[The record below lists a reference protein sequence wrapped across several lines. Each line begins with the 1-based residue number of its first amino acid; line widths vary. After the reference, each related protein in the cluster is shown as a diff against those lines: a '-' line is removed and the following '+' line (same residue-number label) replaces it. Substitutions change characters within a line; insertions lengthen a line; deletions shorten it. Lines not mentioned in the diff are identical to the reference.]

1 MNLLDQKIDRLPDNS
16 GVYLFKDQRGTV
28 LYVGKAGNL
37 KHRVGSYFQKPNG
50 KDAKTLTLMERVADV
65 ETIITDTEKEALIL
79 ENNLIKEHR
88 PRYNVKLRDDKNYP
102 CLKLSI
108 EDEYPTLCIVRQ
120 IKKDRSLYF
129 GPYPSATSLRE
140 TLKLIRRLFPI
151 RTCLDTKF
159 THRLRPCINY
169 EMGRC
174 SGPCC
179 DKIDPVQYREIVQQV
194 RMFLEGKNEAL
205 IEQPSPEDGGRIG
218 APQLRG
224 RGKNPRSDRP
234 YRKGH

>member
-1 MNLLDQKIDRLPDNS
+1 MTPLQQKIDRLPANP
-16 GVYLFKDQRGTV
+16 GVYLFKDHKGSV

-37 KHRVGSYFQKPNG
+37 KHRVSSYFQKADG
-50 KDAKTLTLMERVADV
+50 KDTKTLTMLERVADID
-65 ETIITDTEKEALIL
+65 TFITDTEKEALIL
-79 ENNLIKEHR
+79 ENNLIKEYR

-102 CLKLSI
+102 CLRLSV
-108 EDEYPTLCIVRQ
+108 EDEFPTLCIVRQ
-120 IKKDRSLYF
+120 IKKDRSIYF

-174 SGPCC
+174 TGPCC
-179 DKIDPVQYREIVQQV
+179 GKIEPAQYRELVHQV
-194 RMFLEGKNEAL
+194 DVSR
-205 IEQPSPEDGGRIG
+205 
-218 APQLRG
+218 
-224 RGKNPRSDRP
+224 
-234 YRKGH
+234 RKE